1 MKRKYVYII
10 TFLLIIIAVIADN
23 YVILSLN
30 NRDVSNLDATNS
42 LEPNIFDE
50 NKFDDIANNA
60 LLKSS
65 ISISNYQDDNEIINY
80 LYKLRID
87 GIYGAYKYSKNDL
100 EGFLVFSANGEAEFN
115 LNSNEKITIYDIPTE
130 LEYRLEQVTD
140 VGSKYSTK
148 INDTLGRIE
157 IGTISLENNITVF
170 NNLLDTSVKIEEP
183 KDEDNPYTADSFYY
197 ILGSLIILA
206 FLLLILLRIKVKRFL

>member
-42 LEPNIFDE
+42 LEPNIFDD